1 MANTNARPTELPT
14 DLNQWVETQLK
25 KQNFSPLSGI
35 ETVTDQ
41 PWSRVWRLTT
51 DQGSVYCKWVAPFM
65 KPELALTSQLWQ
77 SHPDLIAEPLAL
89 NSEKGWLLIADA
101 GPMMRH
107 VFTDRSEAEPWFRVL
122 ADYARMQIDWME
134 HSIPLRS
141 LGLPDRSVRTL
152 ADQVEPL
159 IDHAMSIQVENEAD
173 QLRPEHRPQLEA
185 LLENWPEFADSLYP
199 GDLSDTLNHGD
210 LHDGNIAW
218 TDDQGRIF
226 DWGDASL
233 SHPFMSM
240 RTVLATLERRF
251 GVSRGHADL
260 YPYIQAYLAP
270 WKAQMPDVPID
281 SLFAASRK
289 AWPLVSLLS
298 WHHAIQNRDD
308 ERSQKYDYAIPGM
321 FREFLAAHANND

>member
-1 MANTNARPTELPT
+1 MAHTNARPIQLPD
-14 DLNQWVETQLK
+14 DLNEWVEGQLQ
-25 KQNFSPLSGI
+25 KQGIAPLSNV
-35 ETVTDQ
+35 ETVTDR

-51 DQGSVYCKWVAPFM
+51 GQGTVYCKAVASYM
-65 KPELALTSQLWQ
+65 NPELALTAQLWQ
-77 SHPDLIAEPLAL
+77 SHPDLVAEPLAM
-89 NSEKGWLLIADA
+89 NTQKGWLLVADA
-101 GPMMRH
+101 GPMMRR
-107 VFTDRSEAEPWFRVL
+107 VFSDSSEAEPWFLVL

-141 LGLPDRSVRTL
+141 LGLPDRSLLTI
-152 ADQVEPL
+152 ADQVRPL
-159 IDHAMSIQVENEAD
+159 IDQAMNIEVEDEKD

-185 LLENWPEFADSLYP
+185 LLENWPEFAATLYP
-199 GDLSDTLNHGD
+199 GDLSETLNHGD
-210 LHDGNIAW
+210 LHDANIAW
-218 TDDQGRIF
+218 QEAHGRIF

-251 GVSRGHADL
+251 GVPSDDAEL

-270 WKAQMPDVPID
+270 WKAQLPDVPID
-281 SLFAASRK
+281 TLFEASRK

-308 ERSQKYDYAIPGM
+308 ERNQTYDYALPAL
-321 FREFLAAHANND
+321 FRDFLAAHSNQK